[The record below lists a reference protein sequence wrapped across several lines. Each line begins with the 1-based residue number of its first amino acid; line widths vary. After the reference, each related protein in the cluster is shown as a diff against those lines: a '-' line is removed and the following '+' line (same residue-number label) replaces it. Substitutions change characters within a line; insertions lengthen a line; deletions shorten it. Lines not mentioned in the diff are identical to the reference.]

1 MRLSKDIVPERYAI
15 KLKPDLERFTFE
27 GEETI
32 AVNLLKSPKEITL
45 HSRELDI
52 EVAEIVEKDKKIFAT
67 KISYDEKAETATFH
81 FPVRIPQGEAKLRL
95 VFRGI
100 LNDKLRGFYRSQY
113 ETADGKRHMATTQF
127 ESTDARRA
135 FPCFDEPAHKA
146 IFDVTLLVPMHTVA
160 ISNTLPVS
168 EIERED
174 GLREV
179 HSVRRPKCPPIF
191 WRLLSASLSISK
203 LRLKRGHWCGCL

>member
-1 MRLSKDIVPERYAI
+1 MAISKTKVKSVRLSKDIVPERYAI

-67 KISYDEKAETATFH
+67 KISYDEKAEPATFH

-95 VFRGI
+95 
-100 LNDKLRGFYRSQY
+100 
-113 ETADGKRHMATTQF
+113 
-127 ESTDARRA
+127 
-135 FPCFDEPAHKA
+135 
-146 IFDVTLLVPMHTVA
+146 
-160 ISNTLPVS
+160 
-168 EIERED
+168 
-174 GLREV
+174 
-179 HSVRRPKCPPIF
+179 
-191 WRLLSASLSISK
+191 
-203 LRLKRGHWCGCL
+203 